1 MTDGPSVVIDGKRWQ
16 LHHFTGKV
24 MATRK
29 QKEGRVSGFTTA
41 PANLIVTS
49 TTVDHHELFLL
60 NEHGIE
66 KSFRFVN
73 FDFPC
78 REGHLVS
85 VVWSTSPEAQTSPP
99 IAARNH
105 NTDELHF
112 VEAKR
117 LGLAAGKSFG
127 FQVGVIVTAMIVGA
141 LVLGAF
147 ATLLLM
153 PFILLGVL
161 YYFRKQGRMVADKL
175 LASDVFRSLDAE
187 LKRLKPSLAQPS

>member
-1 MTDGPSVVIDGKRWQ
+1 MTEGPSVVIDGKHWQ

-29 QKEGRVSGFTTA
+29 QKEGRVSGFATA
-41 PANLIVTS
+41 PANVVVTS

-78 REGHLVS
+78 REGHLIS
-85 VVWSTSPEAQTSPP
+85 VVWATSPDAQDSPP

-105 NTDELHF
+105 NTDELHLAQ
-112 VEAKR
+112 AKR
-117 LGLAAGKSFG
+117 IGVTAGKSFG
-127 FQVGVIVTAMIVGA
+127 FQAGVIVAAMIVGTF
-141 LVLGAF
+141 VLGAF

-153 PFILLGVL
+153 PFIIVGLL
-161 YYFRKQGRMVADKL
+161 YYFRKQGRMVAERL
-175 LASDVFRSLDAE
+175 LASDAFQSLDAN
-187 LKRLKPSLAQPS
+187 LKRLKPPLAQAS